1 MRGKLTKNAKWT
13 VLLHAVNL
21 LFWLQFAANG
31 IMARCGEQPKQPVF
45 GLLCGAQTLTLLIG
59 SWILFMMPGKKE
71 ERSRKKERILAA
83 VNILADLGIILLFI
97 LQMVTGKYYPFAAV

>member
-1 MRGKLTKNAKWT
+1 MRGKLTENAKWT

-71 ERSRKKERILAA
+71 
-83 VNILADLGIILLFI
+83 
-97 LQMVTGKYYPFAAV
+97 